1 MCQVVLLTVD
11 VVVELVVGSLYHNAA
26 HAASSLGLLEMLL
39 TYWFVLKEQVG
50 VSQRLIAHM
59 ALKERSEGGRRETGS
74 PSCRRGGRTSCCSPR
89 SPRLSSACRRST
101 APGCSGTQGGILER
115 SHSRDTG
122 HYLETFS
129 TVSIV
134 IFRVEFAI

>member
-1 MCQVVLLTVD
+1 VFPLDGNFALGAGVAHVCQVVLLTVD

-26 HAASSLGLLEMLL
+26 HTASSLGLLEMLL

-59 ALKERSEGGRRETGS
+59 ALHAGGVVEGLVVHHAVPDYLLLADAALLLGV
-74 PSCRRGGRTSCCSPR
+74 
-89 SPRLSSACRRST
+89 
-101 APGCSGTQGGILER
+101 
-115 SHSRDTG
+115 
-122 HYLETFS
+122 LETFS